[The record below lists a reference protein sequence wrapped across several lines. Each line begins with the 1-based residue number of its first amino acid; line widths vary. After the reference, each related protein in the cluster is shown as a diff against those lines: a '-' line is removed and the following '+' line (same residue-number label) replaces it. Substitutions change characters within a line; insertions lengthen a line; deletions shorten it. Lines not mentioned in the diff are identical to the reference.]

1 MDFLNKE
8 KLAFNNFP
16 KVRMRRNR
24 MKLFSRKLIRETTL
38 SVNDLIYPVFVTH
51 GKNKKEAIK
60 EMPNIYRYSL
70 DMFELEIKKIVKLK
84 IPAIAIF
91 PNIEKN
97 KKDHLGTEALN
108 ENNLIC
114 KAIKI
119 TKSISKD
126 LGVISDVALD
136 PFTDHGHDGVI
147 YKREIDNDKTLETL
161 TKQAIVQ
168 AKAGSDIIAPSDMMD
183 GRVGVIRDALE
194 RNDFKNIQI
203 MSYTAK
209 YASSFYGPFRSALG
223 SSGLLGKKDKST
235 YQMDYS
241 NSNEAIREA
250 ELDIAEGADM
260 LMVKPG
266 LPYLDI
272 IQKLKMNFN
281 IPIFA
286 YQVSGE
292 YSMLIHS
299 IKNKYLSEKI
309 ILETLTSFKR
319 AGCNGIL
326 TYFAPLAAKLIKEQ
340 N

>member
-1 MDFLNKE
+1 MEFLDKK
-8 KLAFNNFP
+8 KLPFNNFP

-24 MKLFSRKLIRETTL
+24 MKLFSRNLIRETSL
-38 SVNDLIYPVFVTH
+38 SVNDLIYPIFVTF
-51 GKNKKEAIK
+51 GSRKKEPIK
-60 EMPNIYRYSL
+60 EMPNIYRFSL
-70 DMFELEIKKIVKLK
+70 DMFELEIKRIVKLK
-84 IPAIAIF
+84 IPAVAIF

-97 KKDHLGTEALN
+97 KKDGAGTEALN
-108 ENNLIC
+108 EKNLIC

-119 TKSISKD
+119 AKNVSND
-126 LGVISDVALD
+126 LGVICDVALD
-136 PFTDHGHDGVI
+136 PFTDHGHDGVFFND
-147 YKREIDNDKTLETL
+147 EIDNDKTLEIL
-161 TKQAIVQ
+161 IKQALVQ
-168 AKAGSDIIAPSDMMD
+168 VKAGCDIIAPSDMMD
-183 GRVGVIRDALE
+183 GRIGVIRDALE

-209 YASSFYGPFRSALG
+209 YASAFYGPFRSAVG
-223 SSGLLGKKDKST
+223 SASLIGKKDKTS

-241 NSNEAIREA
+241 NSSEAIREA

-281 IPIFA
+281 LPIFA

-292 YSMLIHS
+292 YSMLMHAI
-299 IKNKYLSEKI
+299 NNNYLDEKI
-309 ILETLTSFKR
+309 IIETLTSFKR

-326 TYFAPLAAKLIKEQ
+326 TYFAPIAAKIIQQK

>member
-1 MDFLNKE
+1 MDFLDKQ
-8 KLAFNNFP
+8 KLSFNNFP

-24 MKLFSRKLIRETTL
+24 MKLFSRNLIRETSL
-38 SVNDLIYPVFVTH
+38 SVNDLIYPIFVTF
-51 GKNKKEAIK
+51 GSRKKEPIK
-60 EMPNIYRYSL
+60 EMPNIYRFSL
-70 DMFELEIKKIVKLK
+70 DMFELEIKRIVKLK
-84 IPAIAIF
+84 IPAVAIF
-91 PNIEKN
+91 PNIEIN
-97 KKDHLGTEALN
+97 KKDKVGTEALN
-108 ENNLIC
+108 EKNLIC

-119 TKSISKD
+119 AKSVSND
-126 LGVISDVALD
+126 LGVICDVALD
-136 PFTDHGHDGVI
+136 PFTDHGHDGVFFNG
-147 YKREIDNDKTLETL
+147 EIDNDKTLEIL
-161 TKQAIVQ
+161 IKQALVQ
-168 AKAGSDIIAPSDMMD
+168 VKAGCDIIAPSDMMD
-183 GRVGVIRDALE
+183 GRIGVIRDALE

-209 YASSFYGPFRSALG
+209 YASSFYGPFRSAVG
-223 SSGLLGKKDKST
+223 SAGLTGKKDKTS

-241 NSNEAIREA
+241 NSTEAIREA

-292 YSMLIHS
+292 YSMLMHAI
-299 IKNKYLSEKI
+299 NNNYLDEKI
-309 ILETLTSFKR
+309 IIETLTSFKR

-326 TYFAPLAAKLIKEQ
+326 TYFAPIAAKIIQQK